1 MSTKLAMIALLLY
14 FLVGCPAAGSG
25 QASSTTRARTATTQR
40 DTGQPGIRALASTDS
55 LVLLQ
60 RKEIEI
66 LREYDESLLNT
77 VYWAL
82 GGVFTLAAVL
92 LASGWWV
99 NFRLYE
105 RDKNAIR
112 EEMLVAV
119 RQEVRALDTGL
130 REEARRQQ
138 DQFTEELRF
147 LRTQVQEA
155 LPALRDDVRKEAEL
169 AATFAL
175 NPIARKLNNLDHE
188 FTGLKIDLL
197 EEEVES
203 LRKRGPTLAVQKCIE
218 WLHLSIRHGNPFNV
232 EAALQVLIA
241 LVEGGGEFFRS
252 ELREA
257 IEVVRRTDDESPL
270 KARALAALDS
280 AKLME

>member
-1 MSTKLAMIALLLY
+1 MSKKFATIALLLY
-14 FLVGCPAAGSG
+14 VLVGCPGAGSG
-25 QASSTTRARTATTQR
+25 QASSPTGPRTATTQR
-40 DTGQPGIRALASTDS
+40 DTVPSIRALASTDS
-55 LVLLQ
+55 LILLQ
-60 RKEIEI
+60 RREIEI

-105 RDKNAIR
+105 RDKNAMR
-112 EEMLVAV
+112 EELLVAAQ
-119 RQEVRALDTGL
+119 QEIRAQEARL
-130 REEARRQQ
+130 REEARHNQ
-138 DQFTEELRF
+138 DQFTEELRL

-155 LPALRDDVRKEAEL
+155 LPALRDDVRKEAES
-169 AATFAL
+169 AATSAL
-175 NPIARKLNNLDHE
+175 NPIARKLNKLDHE
-188 FTGLKIDLL
+188 LTELRIDLL

-218 WLHLSIRHGNPFNV
+218 WLRLSIRHNNPFNV
-232 EAALQVLIA
+232 EAALQALIA

-257 IEVVRRTDDESPL
+257 IEVVRRTEDDSPL